1 MKKHIVALIVFILL
15 LSGCLLKKDEMTYM
29 NINPDKVEQ
38 IRVSTQV
45 TDVKQDIAVA
55 SKDLGDLV
63 NKLNS
68 YPLKKINAEKSK
80 GWQYLF
86 TIVYSDGGLIYISFM
101 ENLVI
106 WDDSIYEVKDYNT
119 DDFLYLFQ

>member
-86 TIVYSDGGLIYISFM
+86 TIVYSDGGLTYISFM